1 METLLKHGLETKND
15 KGQTALLLACENGSF
30 EKARELIGKGANVNV
45 RDNNGR
51 TPIMIACE
59 KGQTDLLIFLL
70 SNGAEASVL
79 VNSTLLTREFL
90 KEHPELEGAEPS
102 PDMLEKILSE
112 RRKNVIIKSL

>member
-1 METLLKHGLETKND
+1 MTDRKISEQNMETLLKHGLETKND

-59 KGQTDLLIFLL
+59 KDKPTCSYFCCPTAPKLRYL
-70 SNGAEASVL
+70 S
-79 VNSTLLTREFL
+79 
-90 KEHPELEGAEPS
+90 
-102 PDMLEKILSE
+102 ILPCLPGSF
-112 RRKNVIIKSL
+112 